1 MRLNTPR
8 IKPLQDDEMDGDQS
22 ALLQPYRN
30 ERGLLNIYRTLG
42 RQPRAARAFLGWG
55 KYVLRES
62 DFDARLRELA
72 ILRIGW
78 LCKSGYEWTQHS
90 RLARQLGCTDDEIER
105 IKTGAD
111 AAGWSPI
118 EILVLRAADE
128 LHAAHHI
135 TDQTWQALKGTLSEK
150 HLMDLV
156 FTIGHYTQVCMIL
169 NSFGIQVEDPLLLD
183 TSLRVG

>member
-1 MRLNTPR
+1 LDTPR
-8 IKPLQDDEMDGDQS
+8 ISPLNDAELDDEQA

-30 ERGLLNIYRTLG
+30 ERGLLNIYRTLA

-55 KYVLRES
+55 RYVLRES

-72 ILRIGW
+72 ILRTGW

-90 RLARQLGCTDDEIER
+90 RLARQLGFCNSDIER
-105 IKTGAD
+105 IKRGPD
-111 AAGWSPI
+111 AAEWSAL
-118 EILVLRAADE
+118 ESLVLKAADE
-128 LHAAHHI
+128 LHAGHHVS
-135 TDQTWQALKGTLSEK
+135 TQTWNALAQRLSEK

-169 NSFGIQVEDPLLLD
+169 NSFGIQVETAGTLD
-183 TSLRVG
+183 TELRHK